1 MKSWSTD
8 GAFVSGVKKIGF
20 ESEII
25 EMIFEELIGAGLE
38 IPNLEPSSKISLNID
53 GN

>member
-25 EMIFEELIGAGLE
+25 EMIFEEVIGAGLE
-38 IPNLEPSSKISLNID
+38 IPNLDPSNVISLNID